1 MSQEN
6 KSSSSVS
13 TNLQSKCPC
22 QAKTCPLGVFTI
34 LPKKS
39 KQHIKRHYSL
49 GLGLKT
55 TDPKKAG
62 DILLHRDHKRIVALM
77 QQYQHGKLGVYMVPP
92 MFYGEV
98 PQAIKLSE
106 YKVEKHQDRV
116 KGDIAERKVFYAL
129 QEYYRI
135 TGDDTLV
142 VHSHKF
148 RVHDESNNEKDF
160 IVLNLTKGKY
170 LAEFLMCLVNTYFS
184 SMLHLL
190 EFRL

>member
-1 MSQEN
+1 M
-6 KSSSSVS
+6 
-13 TNLQSKCPC
+13 
-22 QAKTCPLGVFTI
+22 
-34 LPKKS
+34 PKKANF
-39 KQHIKRHYSL
+39 KRKRQYSL
-49 GLGLKT
+49 GLGLQT
-55 TDPKKAG
+55 SDPKEAG
-62 DILLHRDHKRIVALM
+62 DIVLRRDHKRIVALLE
-77 QQYQHGKLGVYMVPP
+77 QYYPGKLGVYMVPP

-98 PQAIKLSE
+98 PQVIKLSE
-106 YKVEKHQDRV
+106 YKVDKHQDRV

-148 RVHDESNNEKDF
+148 RVHDDSNNEKDF

-190 EFRL
+190 GFGMQVVGQ

>member
-13 TNLQSKCPC
+13 TNLQSKCPF

-62 DILLHRDHKRIVALM
+62 DIALHRDHKRIVALM

-92 MFYGEV
+92 MFFGEV
-98 PQAIKLSE
+98 PEAVRPSE
-106 YKVEKHQDRV
+106 YKVKKHLDKVR
-116 KGDIAERKVFYAL
+116 GDVAERTVYFAFKKYF
-129 QEYYRI
+129 ES
-135 TGDDTLV
+135 TGDDVLV
-142 VHSHKF
+142 IHSHKF
-148 RVHDESNNEKDF
+148 LKKETNNEKDF
-160 IVLNLTKGKY
+160 IVFNLSIGNY
-170 LAEFLMCLVNTYFS
+170 L
-184 SMLHLL
+184 LHLIPL
-190 EFRL
+190 NSIYLILL

>member
-1 MSQEN
+1 
-6 KSSSSVS
+6 
-13 TNLQSKCPC
+13 
-22 QAKTCPLGVFTI
+22 
-34 LPKKS
+34 
-39 KQHIKRHYSL
+39 
-49 GLGLKT
+49 
-55 TDPKKAG
+55 
-62 DILLHRDHKRIVALM
+62 
-77 QQYQHGKLGVYMVPP
+77 MVPP

-148 RVHDESNNEKDF
+148 RVHDDSNNEKDF

-190 EFRL
+190 GFRLRVVGQLREYISKCILFLRLHYDLGGQVESKAISESKETAF